1 MNANHDESVP
11 DPAPVTR
18 DVKRTPVSVDLAEKL
33 RAADEAL
40 MAEFGFDLSYVV
52 LARDGIVAASNSRDG
67 YLPPLVVPATPD
79 GGN

>member
-1 MNANHDESVP
+1 MNADTENGS
-11 DPAPVTR
+11 DPTPVTR
-18 DVKRTPVSVDLAEKL
+18 DVKRTPVSTDLAEKL

-52 LARDGIVAASNSRDG
+52 MARDGIVVASNSRDG
-67 YLPPLVVPATPD
+67 YLPPLVAPATPD